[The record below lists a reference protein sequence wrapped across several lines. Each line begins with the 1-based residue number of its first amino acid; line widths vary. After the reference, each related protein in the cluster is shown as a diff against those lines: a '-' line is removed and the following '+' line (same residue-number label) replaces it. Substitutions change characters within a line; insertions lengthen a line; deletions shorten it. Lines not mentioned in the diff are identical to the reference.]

1 MYKKIFEIRNCED
14 ADVKSIETKM
24 EKITFPVGDK
34 LDEELERVDYQKDH
48 LHGINKLFRVA

>member
-1 MYKKIFEIRNCED
+1 
-14 ADVKSIETKM
+14 M